1 MKKIFTNKKLFS
13 ILTLIIALTF
23 TFSFLETDS
32 FAASKKFTL
41 TSSAFKNNGSIPVKY
56 ANTGIKGGKNI
67 SIPLSW
73 SNAPKGTKSFAIIV
87 YDLNKVASNWVHW
100 AVINIPSNVSK
111 ISESASCSNS
121 TTIVRDGISLII
133 KNASMPKNSLEL
145 NNTFGF
151 KGYGGPEPPSG
162 TGVHKYRIV
171 IYALNTSKVSLNQNV
186 TYTSFSKAMKGKTLS
201 SAELIGTYFQK

>member
-1 MKKIFTNKKLFS
+1 MKKNFINKKLFS

-23 TFSFLETDS
+23 TFSFFGMNSL
-32 FAASKKFTL
+32 AASKKFTL

-87 YDLNKVASNWVHW
+87 YDLNKVAENWVHW

-111 ISESASCSNS
+111 VSESASCSS
-121 TTIVRDGISLII
+121 SKTI
-133 KNASMPKNSLEL
+133 KNASMPKNSIEL

-186 TYTSFSKAMKGKTLS
+186 TYASFAKAMKGKTLS
-201 SAELIGTYFQK
+201 SAELIGTYLQK